1 MSWEE
6 DFLVA
11 VAVNEDEENKRR
23 KSNLSGCIGC
33 GCMVSVITIAV
44 VAFLVGVLLIV
55 L

>member
-11 VAVNEDEENKRR
+11 VTVNEDKENKRK
-23 KSNLSGCIGC
+23 KSDLSGCIGC
-33 GCMVSVITIAV
+33 GCMVSLITITV
-44 VAFLVGVLLIV
+44 VALLVGVLLIV